1 MRVLVADDD
10 AVARQLLGSVMPKWG
25 YDVVMT
31 QNGEE
36 AWRRLQEPTAPKLAV
51 LDWMMPGLD
60 GVEVCRRVR
69 TLQDGRGIY
78 VIMLTGKEEKTDL
91 VAALDAGADDYLTK
105 PYHPDELRARLQA
118 GARIVELQAKLGQRV
133 HELEA
138 ALANIKMLHGL
149 LPICSYCK
157 KIRDDQNYW
166 QQVESYVERHAEVQ
180 FSHSICPDCYRIH
193 FEPEMETRGD
203 EGLDRS

>member
-1 MRVLVADDD
+1 MQVLVADDD
-10 AVARQLLGSVMPKWG
+10 AVMRQLLRSVMPKWG

-36 AWRRLQEPTAPKLAV
+36 AWRILREPTAPTLAV

-60 GVEVCRRVR
+60 GVEVCRRAR
-69 TLQDGRGIY
+69 TLEHGRGIY
-78 VIMLTGKEEKTDL
+78 VVMLTGKDEKTDL

-105 PYHPDELRARLQA
+105 PFHPDELRARLQA
-118 GARIVELQAKLGQRV
+118 GARIVELQGELGQRV

-166 QQVESYVERHAEVQ
+166 QQVESYVERHADVQ
-180 FSHSICPDCYRIH
+180 FSHSICPDCYRAH
-193 FEPEMETRGD
+193 VEPEMETRGE
-203 EGLDRS
+203 EGLGGS